1 MESRTLNQQV
11 ADAKLA
17 DQVLHQRLETAKQD
31 LILARIKRPLD
42 ERKVKER
49 ENMIQDLMSEIEKV
63 KELNEDLAQ
72 QKVIAR
78 KQEKNIEL
86 LIHEQKEVIAK
97 LKTESRAL
105 LQQLKSAQAINAR
118 ILELSGQAIS
128 MERETSKKID
138 RSATSSGFHSL
149 QTILEIL
156 ESEVSGSGRKMYHWT
171 NQFLV

>member
-1 MESRTLNQQV
+1 MEARTLNQQV

-17 DQVLHQRLETAKQD
+17 NQVLHQRLETAKQD

-49 ENMIQDLMSEIEKV
+49 ENMIQDLISEIEKV

-86 LIHEQKEVIAK
+86 LIHEQKEIVGK
-97 LKTESRAL
+97 LKTESRDL
-105 LQQLKSAQAINAR
+105 LQQLKSAQKINQR
-118 ILELSGQAIS
+118 ILQFSGQYLS
-128 MERETSKKID
+128 MEKETGKKID
-138 RSATSSGFHSL
+138 RAKTSSGFYSL
-149 QTILEIL
+149 QTIVEIL
-156 ESEVSGSGRKMYHWT
+156 ESEVSGEGRRMFHWT